1 MHLFAPTDPEELAR
15 YYDYRRIS
23 PAYEKLHELAE
34 AWRNQPQM
42 LYMVDKGDF
51 IKILDTRRIAKS
63 LLFRLSGVE
72 ADLIRAA
79 RDAITGDALTEKLAG
94 RRSAEEIKDALAEL
108 VADTLMLHIGNEY
121 LALPV
126 DRRAG
131 KT

>member
-1 MHLFAPTDPEELAR
+1 
-15 YYDYRRIS
+15 
-23 PAYEKLHELAE
+23 
-34 AWRNQPQM
+34 M

-51 IKILDTRRIAKS
+51 IKILDTCRIAKS

-108 VADTLMLHIGNEY
+108 VADNLMLHIGNEY

-126 DRRAG
+126 DRRAS